1 MQSTAPVPALTLTAP
16 TEHAT
21 DAIGAALADVLAPG
35 DTVTLSGPLGVG
47 KSHLAR
53 AVIRAI
59 LGDPEAEI
67 PSPSY
72 TLVNVYTAGGAEIWH
87 ADLYRLSDPE
97 EIVEIGLE
105 DAVADNIVLV
115 EWPERWAPQPER
127 RLEIALGVH
136 QGSETRELRISAH
149 GEGWDRVLQKLRV
162 EPDR

>member
-1 MQSTAPVPALTLTAP
+1 MVGGSRKIDREDGPAGFGG
-16 TEHAT
+16 EG
-21 DAIGAALADVLAPG
+21 DVAAVLADDGA
-35 DTVTLSGPLGVG
+35 DDRQAET
-47 KSHLAR
+47 
-53 AVIRAI
+53 
-59 LGDPEAEI
+59 EAELDA
-67 PSPSY
+67 
-72 TLVNVYTAGGAEIWH
+72 LVLGGEA
-87 ADLYRLSDPE
+87 
-97 EIVEIGLE
+97 GLE